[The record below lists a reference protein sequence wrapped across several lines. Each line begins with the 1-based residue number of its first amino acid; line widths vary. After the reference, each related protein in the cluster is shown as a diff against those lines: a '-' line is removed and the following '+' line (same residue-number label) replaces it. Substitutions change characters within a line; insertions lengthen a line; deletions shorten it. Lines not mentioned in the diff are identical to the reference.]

1 LEKEGGIEKMKEVN
15 KIEYRF
21 YDYNTYPKAYFIVVF
36 GDC

>member
-1 LEKEGGIEKMKEVN
+1 MKEVN
-15 KIEYRF
+15 IVEYRF